1 MKNEAISAF
10 AYMTAKQIEFIID
23 QETNHLRETNNEM
36 AARILGFRTL
46 LERLGINLTDASE
59 VLALYDEYF
68 GINTQNANNF
78 SNEEEGS

>member
-10 AYMTAKQIEFIID
+10 AYMTAQQIEYIVN
-23 QETNHLRETNNEM
+23 QETGNLRDINDTLT
-36 AARILGFRTL
+36 ARILNFRGQL
-46 LERLGINLTDASE
+46 QKLGINLTDASE

-78 SNEEEGS
+78 SNEEE